1 MRAGTKAK
9 RPQDGNRPSITD
21 PFVSSEV
28 EKRRVHA
35 NASRLRSKRTGE
47 GVAGE
52 SRIASGG
59 PLVQAGGMQPAIL
72 LAIAAA
78 ALGGALTA
86 LQAPTNALL
95 ARAAGSPVNAA
106 LISFSVGTVAL
117 LALALAL
124 GVRPQAGALR
134 ELPAYVWFGG
144 LYGAFFVTVA
154 AFAVPKL
161 GVASLITIM
170 VAGQLAMAVAIDH
183 FGAFGLARQEVSL
196 SRFVGI
202 LLVVAGVVLVRR

>member
-1 MRAGTKAK
+1 
-9 RPQDGNRPSITD
+9 
-21 PFVSSEV
+21 
-28 EKRRVHA
+28 
-35 NASRLRSKRTGE
+35 
-47 GVAGE
+47 
-52 SRIASGG
+52 
-59 PLVQAGGMQPAIL
+59 MQPAIL

-117 LALALAL
+117 LAIALAL
-124 GVRPQAGALR
+124 GVRPQAGAFR

-154 AFAVPKL
+154 AFAAPKL
-161 GVASLITIM
+161 GVAFLITIM

-196 SRFVGI
+196 SRFAGI

>member
-86 LQAPTNALL
+86 LQAPTNAML

-117 LALALAL
+117 LAIALAL

-154 AFAVPKL
+154 F
-161 GVASLITIM
+161 LITIM

-196 SRFVGI
+196 SRFAGI